1 MLNLH
6 ERSQTMLSLYLS
18 MVDTDE
24 QKSFV
29 ENVYLKYEQDMY
41 KVALGILHN
50 KQDAEDAVHD
60 AFIQIVRNVDKII
73 QVDRPKLRGF
83 LVIIIRNCSI
93 NIYRKRKKDAH
104 FDIDDEDQTTYVVD
118 ISTTARGNS
127 SADNEEFASEKTVI
141 VDTVSYKNLIPGKE
155 YKVSG
160 TIMVKETGKEVLD
173 KDGKPVTAETTF
185 KAVSENGSI
194 DITFPAFDGTAIA
207 GKDIVVF
214 EKLYIIGAGKK
225 KVLLQSMRILM
236 IRDRQYIFRRSR
248 PLQRIRQQ
256 TVT

>member
-1 MLNLH
+1 
-6 ERSQTMLSLYLS
+6 MLSLYLS

-104 FDIDDEDQTTYVVD
+104 FDIDDEDQPEVADDFDLEQSITTKQEQEKVRDALNKMNDEQRNILLMRYFYD
-118 ISTTARGNS
+118 MTLDSI
-127 SADNEEFASEKTVI
+127 ASELNI
-141 VDTVSYKNLIPGKE
+141 SYEAVRKRLDRAKSTLSR
-155 YKVSG
+155 VL
-160 TIMVKETGKEVLD
+160 TGGISNE
-173 KDGKPVTAETTF
+173 
-185 KAVSENGSI
+185 
-194 DITFPAFDGTAIA
+194 
-207 GKDIVVF
+207 
-214 EKLYIIGAGKK
+214 
-225 KVLLQSMRILM
+225 
-236 IRDRQYIFRRSR
+236 
-248 PLQRIRQQ
+248 
-256 TVT
+256 